1 MTQTPTASPGCAVK
15 RVGFARGDGPGEA
28 SGDAATLRA
37 AGCEKTYVPTSSIEV
52 DAVWASC
59 LAALNRPTVL
69 VIPSF
74 RHLVPLR
81 DRIEELAA
89 REIAVVVLDR
99 SPHPVPGRVFATL
112 ITTLHAQRGARSRVA
127 VDAARAAGRVPGR
140 RTLLT
145 LEMEDRLELLL
156 RQGAT
161 VSAAASAVGLSE
173 MTVYRWLRRQ
183 RTPG

>member
-1 MTQTPTASPGCAVK
+1 
-15 RVGFARGDGPGEA
+15 
-28 SGDAATLRA
+28 
-37 AGCEKTYVPTSSIEV
+37 
-52 DAVWASC
+52 
-59 LAALNRPTVL
+59 
-69 VIPSF
+69 
-74 RHLVPLR
+74 LVPLR
-81 DRIEELAA
+81 DRLDQLAE
-89 REIAVVVLDR
+89 RDVAVVVLNQ
-99 SPHPVPGRVFATL
+99 SPNPVPARVFATL
-112 ITTLHAQRGARSRVA
+112 ITTLHAQRGARARVA

-156 RQGAT
+156 RQGTT

>member
-1 MTQTPTASPGCAVK
+1 VTQTPPASPGCAVK

-37 AGCEKTYVPTSSIEV
+37 AGCEETYVPTAIDEV
-52 DAVWASC
+52 DAVWAAC
-59 LAALNRPTVL
+59 LAELNRPTIL

-81 DRIEELAA
+81 DRIDELAA
-89 REIAVVVLDR
+89 RDVAVVVLDQ
-99 SPHPVPGRVFATL
+99 SPHPVPGRVFAAL
-112 ITTLHAQRGARSRVA
+112 ITTLHAQRGARARVA

-145 LEMEDRLELLL
+145 LEMEDRLEVLL
-156 RQGAT
+156 RQGVT
-161 VSAAASAVGLSE
+161 VSAAASEVGLSE

-183 RTPG
+183 RTPE

>member
-1 MTQTPTASPGCAVK
+1 VR

-28 SGDAATLRA
+28 RGDAATLRA
-37 AGCEKTYVPTSSIEV
+37 AGCEETYVPTAIDEV
-52 DAVWASC
+52 DAVWAVC
-59 LAALNRPTVL
+59 LAALDRHTVL

-81 DRIEELAA
+81 DRLDQLAE
-89 REIAVVVLDR
+89 RDVAVVVLDQ
-99 SPHPVPGRVFATL
+99 SPNPVPGRVFATL
-112 ITTLHAQRGARSRVA
+112 ITTLHAQRGARARVA

-145 LEMEDRLELLL
+145 LEMEDRLEVLL

-161 VSAAASAVGLSE
+161 VSAAASEVGLSE